1 MKKLSF
7 ILILLVCATVAF
19 AQKGKLTQAT
29 SYFTSGKLDK
39 AKELVDEAIAHEA
52 CVNYDKAYFVKGQI
66 YQAIFESPV
75 ADYKKLDP
83 NALDKAWEAYQK
95 VIELDVKK
103 KYGKKLETQ
112 YRNLVI
118 DYTNQAVDRYNK
130 EDFKGALIAFKRV
143 LEIEN
148 SPVMT
153 LEQPAKT
160 DTAVIFNTAVAA
172 QKAGDFP
179 EAEKYYKETLKLNYE
194 PARAYAM
201 LANVLKEQGK
211 EEEAITYLHKGYELF
226 PDNSYMLVELIN
238 YYLNSGES
246 EKAEVYL
253 DAAIKQDPNNA
264 SFYRAK
270 GTLYEKTKQ
279 QDKAKEM
286 FEKTLELDPK
296 DFYSQI
302 MLSNFKLEEVNA
314 YAEKVNNIVD
324 VNEYNKEIENV
335 YKSYELLIP
344 DFEKC
349 LDLKPGDINAMQ
361 VLKAL
366 YYKLRNRDSQYLKKY
381 EEMQA
386 KLTEMK

>member
-160 DTAVIFNTAVAA
+160 DTAVFFN
-172 QKAGDFP
+172 
-179 EAEKYYKETLKLNYE
+179 
-194 PARAYAM
+194 RR
-201 LANVLKEQGK
+201 
-211 EEEAITYLHKGYELF
+211 
-226 PDNSYMLVELIN
+226 
-238 YYLNSGES
+238 
-246 EKAEVYL
+246 
-253 DAAIKQDPNNA
+253 AAIIK
-264 SFYRAK
+264 
-270 GTLYEKTKQ
+270 
-279 QDKAKEM
+279 
-286 FEKTLELDPK
+286 
-296 DFYSQI
+296 
-302 MLSNFKLEEVNA
+302 
-314 YAEKVNNIVD
+314 
-324 VNEYNKEIENV
+324 
-335 YKSYELLIP
+335 
-344 DFEKC
+344 
-349 LDLKPGDINAMQ
+349 
-361 VLKAL
+361 
-366 YYKLRNRDSQYLKKY
+366 
-381 EEMQA
+381 
-386 KLTEMK
+386 